1 MNALQKRTAL
11 VAAVLILLSG
21 LFPRYVGVYNAATH
35 PREFDMGHSFILY
48 PPSSS
53 EVISRFFKPDA
64 PSGLDFNAS
73 TRINLPDFAVKI
85 TTVAT
90 AAFALVVAFKDR

>member
-1 MNALQKRTAL
+1 MNALQKRTVL

-21 LFPRYVGVYNAATH
+21 LFPRYVGVYAATP
-35 PREFDMGHSFILY
+35 PREFDMRHSFILY
-48 PPSSS
+48 PPSSY

-64 PSGLDFNAS
+64 HSGNEFNAS
-73 TRINLPDFAVKI
+73 SKINLPDFAVKI

-90 AAFALVVAFKDR
+90 AAFALVVAFTDR